1 MKKNFI
7 YIVKTPATVFEAV
20 FKGEIRDVNLW
31 WGLPFVD
38 CGPAPPYTRLG
49 DIDWVEEVCEWHPTM
64 ATSEYIKHRDKI
76 VK

>member
-7 YIVKTPATVFEAV
+7 YIVATPDTVFEAV
-20 FKGEIRDVNLW
+20 FKGEIRNVYLW

-38 CGPAPPYTRLG
+38 CGPAPTFTRKSETS
-49 DIDWVEEVCEWHPTM
+49 WAEEVCEWNLNMT
-64 ATSEYIKHRDKI
+64 TSEYINHRDKI